1 MNKDSSDMF
10 VDGWLDTGDLG
21 FLSNGLLYVVGRKKD
36 MFFIHGK
43 NIYLRDIEQVVT
55 SKFGY
60 RCAACGVNDSAASTN
75 YIYLFVEYG
84 EPEKVNVS
92 SLKEFIFSEMGFGL
106 KEVIPLKSLVL
117 TGTGKIAKEK
127 LYAAYKEGKI

>member
-1 MNKDSSDMF
+1 MLRIHAQEKVLEIDIPTLKISDYSLEELF
-10 VDGWLDTGDLG
+10 E
-21 FLSNGLLYVVGRKKD
+21 KD

-60 RCAACGVNDSAASTN
+60 RCAACGVNDSAAATN
-75 YIYLFVEYG
+75 YIYLFVECG
-84 EPEKVNVS
+84 DPEKVPVKA
-92 SLKEFIFSEMGFGL
+92 LKDLVFSEMGFGL
-106 KEVIPLKSLVL
+106 KEVIPLRSLVL

-127 LYAAYKEGKI
+127 LLAAYKEGKI